1 MKKLMIAAA
10 IVCAAAFAQAANVNW
25 KSGNLNTA
33 AGATGGWSETTVA
46 KANPQAVVTMK
57 VYFLTDDADLVLGK
71 TAAQKYAELAG
82 KSQAELYDYVADMSW
97 SYTGENKNSKGS
109 IIPAVNIG
117 TDDLSAKTTYYTII
131 TAEYTDAS
139 YGDMY
144 MAAASSFLTTDQG
157 EKDISAIFATS
168 DGPTVTGGWQ
178 AVPEPTSGLLL
189 LLGVASLA
197 LRRRRA

>member
-10 IVCAAAFAQAANVNW
+10 IVCAAALAQASAVNW

-33 AGATGGWSETTVA
+33 ASAAGGWSETTVA
-46 KANPQAVVTMK
+46 KADPQALVTMK

-82 KSQAELYDYVADMSW
+82 KSQAELYAAAAEMSA
-97 SYTGENKNSKGS
+97 SYSGVNKNTKDA
-109 IIPAVNIG
+109 IIPAVNLG
-117 TDDLSAKTTYYTII
+117 TDDLTASTTYYTIV

-144 MAAASSFLTTDQG
+144 MATASTFTTTAQG
-157 EKDISAIFATS
+157 QKDITAIFATS
-168 DGPTVTGGWQ
+168 SGPTVTGGWQ

-189 LLGVASLA
+189 LLGVAGLA